1 MRYVVGL
8 MMVGFFV
15 SGAGLFL
22 AGVWRIVARLRARGR
37 MLRAE
42 GEIVRIEMVQKCT
55 DYDMGRTA
63 EYHYPEIRFYPAG
76 GGEAKFLSEIGAG
89 SRAKRYAVGQRI
101 GVVYDPEGKV
111 PPMIDSWS
119 GRWGPHLL
127 KAIVGPMLIGV
138 AIFLWWAFGAR
149 ILGR

>member
-1 MRYVVGL
+1 
-8 MMVGFFV
+8 MVGFFV
-15 SGAGLFL
+15 SGVGLFL
-22 AGVWRIVARLRARGR
+22 VGVVGIFRRLRARGR
-37 MLRAE
+37 LLRAE
-42 GEIVRIEMVQKCT
+42 GEIVRIEKVQKCT

-63 EYHYPEIRFYPAG
+63 EYHYPEIRFYPAC

-89 SRAKRYAVGQRI
+89 SRAERYAVGQRI
-101 GVVYDPEGKV
+101 GVVYDPEDKV

-138 AIFLWWAFGAR
+138 AVFLCFAFGER
-149 ILGR
+149 VWGR